1 MNDQTDP
8 VETPGVK
15 QNGPEMTEYVAPAP
29 YIWQHWQVEILEKN
43 LPTYK
48 ATKSVR
54 ARTAILDR
62 VLKKFKARITVNDN
76 DLGDLRKVRNCSHL

>member
-8 VETPGVK
+8 VETPGVE

-54 ARTAILDR
+54 A
-62 VLKKFKARITVNDN
+62 
-76 DLGDLRKVRNCSHL
+76 